1 MTDFLVLIALLF
13 FIIFIVSLLSIA
25 VCAAKNK
32 KVKPPIL
39 RMGICLAVCVI
50 SIASA
55 RYISDKKIEQANKE
69 KQTTVKV
76 DEAKKEEPKEEVK
89 TEEAKKK
96 ETKTEQENPKKEETI
111 QEKIENEIHSLKDRY
126 STLQIDRITINENL
140 GTEDIKDDYIVLVY
154 MRLAPQTEK
163 TGNEISEMFAN
174 DVAGNFIEKGFKN
187 IAEIAVFYEDKHN
200 NRNLKYSYEY
210 TGTGFKKVK

>member
-25 VCAAKNK
+25 VCVAKNK

-96 ETKTEQENPKKEETI
+96 EPKTEQVKPKEEVTQNTKTEKIKSGEEYKRALEDVLDEEDKILDRKVDSEKGAITI
-111 QEKIENEIHSLKDRY
+111 SMSLKNSTPLTDVDIAKSVY
-126 STLQIDRITINENL
+126 SQISDELLNFNEVKSIKVIFENIGELELSTNYKKIN
-140 GTEDIKDDYIVLVY
+140 
-154 MRLAPQTEK
+154 
-163 TGNEISEMFAN
+163 
-174 DVAGNFIEKGFKN
+174 
-187 IAEIAVFYEDKHN
+187 
-200 NRNLKYSYEY
+200 
-210 TGTGFKKVK
+210 